1 MSRETQNRLPGVRVV
16 SGGSA
21 YLAHVLPEDGADEL
35 AVGRVAEDV
44 GAVGLR
50 WLAVVLAELALAA
63 AADVGDGRG
72 GPGDVRAALKD
83 TSVLH
88 DMTCVFYL
96 T

>member
-1 MSRETQNRLPGVRVV
+1 MRVV

-21 YLAHVLPEDGADEL
+21 YLAHVLPEDWADEL

-72 GPGDVRAALKD
+72 GTGDVRTALKD
-83 TSVLH
+83 TRVLH

>member
-35 AVGRVAEDV
+35 AISRVAEDV

-72 GPGDVRAALKD
+72 GTGDVRTALKD
-83 TSVLH
+83 TRVLH